1 MDIGYIYF
9 NLKTNMVE
17 HVISGDDSPDTI
29 IWRTYLIDANIKKKQ
44 HRCKTHQ
51 NSLDM
56 LKELV
61 FWILAKQVLLEGFP
75 EAHAS
80 ID

>member
-1 MDIGYIYF
+1 
-9 NLKTNMVE
+9 MVE
-17 HVISGDDSPDTI
+17 HVTSGDDSPDTI
-29 IWRTYLIDANIKKKQ
+29 IWRTYLIDANIKHNVNAK
-44 HRCKTHQ
+44 HIKTVKTQ
-51 NSLDM
+51 DM

-75 EAHAS
+75 EAHVS

>member
-1 MDIGYIYF
+1 
-9 NLKTNMVE
+9 MVE

-29 IWRTYLIDANIKKKQ
+29 IWRTYLIDANIKTQ
-44 HRCKTHQ
+44 HKCKTHQ
-51 NSLDM
+51 NSPDM

-75 EAHAS
+75 EAHVS